1 MVGDPDRSRS
11 RGVLLE
17 ARRHGSHLEPT
28 IKENP
33 MNHPWQQPI
42 RPLEVVIDG
51 TDFAKLVLFIRPS
64 GEHGWE
70 VITTSGARWSSERA
84 IIREVKR

>member
-1 MVGDPDRSRS
+1 
-11 RGVLLE
+11 
-17 ARRHGSHLEPT
+17 
-28 IKENP
+28 

-42 RPLEVVIDG
+42 RPLEVAPDRCD
-51 TDFAKLVLFIRPS
+51 TWKLVLFVRPS

-84 IIREVKR
+84 LIREVGQ